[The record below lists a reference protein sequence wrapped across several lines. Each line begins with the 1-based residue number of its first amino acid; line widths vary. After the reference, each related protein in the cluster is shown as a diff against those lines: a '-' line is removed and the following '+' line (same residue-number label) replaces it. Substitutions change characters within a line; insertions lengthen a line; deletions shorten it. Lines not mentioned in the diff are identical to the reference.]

1 MQGNGSYVNSAIAKV
16 TILFLCTALLISL
29 TWYGRTIVIPI
40 LFAILVGIALRPIEH
55 FFNKKLHIPRVI
67 AILVTVIIFMC
78 VISGIII
85 FTTYEFT
92 RFMHDLPQLRRNLEG
107 HFSTIRNWIAES
119 FHFEYSEQQAYIN
132 NAAMRITSNPS
143 AIAQRT
149 LTSLYSIFNATLV
162 FPVLLFLVLY
172 YRPLF
177 LNFLL
182 KVFGERNRG
191 NSTTIITETKLVM
204 QRYIGGLFL
213 EMICVASLQTLAM
226 WIVGIKYFVFIGLV
240 TGVLNL
246 IPYIGTLIAGM
257 MGILIA
263 LAAGA
268 DLQQIVFMILGFTSV
283 QFIDNNILLPNLV
296 GHRVRINA
304 FFSIAG
310 VITGGLICGVAGM
323 FLAIPLMAVIKVVFD
338 NIDHLK
344 PWGELM
350 GDTLPRTVKWKNIHW
365 PKIN

>member
-1 MQGNGSYVNSAIAKV
+1 MPIRENFYTGPVVKV
-16 TILFLCTALLISL
+16 TALLLGCSLIFAL
-29 TWYGRTIVIPI
+29 TWYGRSIVLPV
-40 LFAILVGIALRPIEH
+40 LFAILVGIALRPVEN
-55 FFNKKLHIPRVI
+55 FFNKIIHIPRVI
-67 AILVTVIIFMC
+67 AILLTVTIFMC

-92 RFMHDLPQLRRNLEG
+92 KFMHDLPELKRNLQG
-107 HFSTIRNWIAES
+107 HFITIRTWTAQY
-119 FHFEYSEQQAYIN
+119 FQLDYSAQQNYIDRATN
-132 NAAMRITSNPS
+132 GAAPNPS
-143 AIAQRT
+143 VIAQRT

-182 KVFGERNRG
+182 RVFGERHRS
-191 NSTTIITETKLVM
+191 NSTTIITEIKMVM

-213 EMICVASLQTLAM
+213 EMLTVASLQTLAM

-246 IPYIGTLIAGM
+246 IPYIGTLIAGG

-268 DLQQIVFMILGFTSV
+268 DLQQIVFMIIGFTSV

-310 VITGGLICGVAGM
+310 VITGGLICGIGGM
-323 FLAIPLMAVIKVVFD
+323 FLAIPLMAVMKVVFD
-338 NIDHLK
+338 NIDNLK

-350 GDTLPRTVKWKNIHW
+350 GDTLPRTVKWRNLHL
-365 PKIN
+365 PKID